1 MIYLYECRE
10 CGQQYNSKMQGDF
23 ALQRSGVALYCC
35 DLPVKRK
42 YQLAVQRPMHDHY
55 NNTTGTV
62 IGSDRQF
69 REELKA
75 MSEVASKKTGID
87 HDYQPIDPEMARRTV
102 EESNAV
108 GLESTNRVRV
118 ASGKKPI
125 DI

>member
-10 CGQQYNSKMQGDF
+10 CGQQYNSRIQGNWAVTANGDD
-23 ALQRSGVALYCC
+23 LYCC
-35 DLPVKRK
+35 HLLVKRK
-42 YQLAVQRPMHDHY
+42 YQLAVHRPMLDHF

-75 MSEVASKKTGID
+75 MSEVATNKTGIE
-87 HDYQPIDPEMARRTV
+87 HDYQPIDPEIPRKVVEQSDAR
-102 EESNAV
+102 

-118 ASGKKPI
+118 ASGGKPI